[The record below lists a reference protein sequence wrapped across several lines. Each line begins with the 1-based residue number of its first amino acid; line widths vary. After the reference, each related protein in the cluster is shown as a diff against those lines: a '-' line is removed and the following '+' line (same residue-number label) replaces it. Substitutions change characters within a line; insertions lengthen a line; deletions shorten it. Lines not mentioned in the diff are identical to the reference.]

1 MDVSGQR
8 GPARPRTV
16 ALTLALTLALPGC
29 AAYNKFLHPGAMSAP
44 APIADQAEPPQVVE
58 PPMPTAMAEQPPQMA
73 MPSEM
78 ASAMS
83 RMAPRPRA
91 TMPPARPR
99 TAPRPPATP
108 ASIVPP
114 ALTVQ
119 PIAPATLVGFS
130 FDSVLEVLRM
140 PDTVEKNALSVVW
153 TYAEADCTLQL
164 YFYPDIQT
172 TIFHVLKYDLKSA
185 KGEKLSD
192 TGACM
197 QPLMAMRKDGAQPTR
212 PAERT
217 DSDRR

>member
-1 MDVSGQR
+1 MNPIGQR
-8 GPARPRTV
+8 EPARWRIA
-16 ALTLALTLALPGC
+16 ALTLLGASLLSACTNFA
-29 AAYNKFLHPGAMSAP
+29 FLHPRKVAMEMTQP
-44 APIADQAEPPQVVE
+44 PEPQVSVPETPEVE
-58 PPMPTAMAEQPPQMA
+58 STQAPRPAVPPAMNA
-73 MPSEM
+73 
-78 ASAMS
+78 
-83 RMAPRPRA
+83 RPRA
-91 TMPPARPR
+91 TQMARRNVTPR
-99 TAPRPPATP
+99 GAVPPATP

-114 ALTVQ
+114 ALTAPTVPQVQ
-119 PIAPATLVGFS
+119 PIAPGELVGFS
-130 FDSVLEVLRM
+130 FDSVLEVLRK

-172 TIFHVLKYDLKSA
+172 TVYHLLKYDLKSA

-197 QPLMAMRKDGAQPTR
+197 QPLMAMRKDGAQSQR

>member
-1 MDVSGQR
+1 MQLTKPNEMMASARPRPRPPAPMTQ
-8 GPARPRTV
+8 PARPR
-16 ALTLALTLALPGC
+16 
-29 AAYNKFLHPGAMSAP
+29 P
-44 APIADQAEPPQVVE
+44 AQ
-58 PPMPTAMAEQPPQMA
+58 
-73 MPSEM
+73 
-78 ASAMS
+78 
-83 RMAPRPRA
+83 
-91 TMPPARPR
+91 
-99 TAPRPPATP
+99 RPPGTP

-114 ALTVQ
+114 TLGSAPQVP
-119 PIAPATLVGFS
+119 PITPATLVGYS

-172 TIFHVLKYDLKSA
+172 TVFHVLKYDLKSA

-197 QPLMAMRKDGAQPTR
+197 QPLMAMRKDGTQSSR

>member
-1 MDVSGQR
+1 MAMPNEMASLMSR
-8 GPARPRTV
+8 MPPRPRAPRPARPR
-16 ALTLALTLALPGC
+16 
-29 AAYNKFLHPGAMSAP
+29 P
-44 APIADQAEPPQVVE
+44 AQ
-58 PPMPTAMAEQPPQMA
+58 
-73 MPSEM
+73 
-78 ASAMS
+78 
-83 RMAPRPRA
+83 
-91 TMPPARPR
+91 
-99 TAPRPPATP
+99 RPPATP

-114 ALTVQ
+114 ALTPQVQ